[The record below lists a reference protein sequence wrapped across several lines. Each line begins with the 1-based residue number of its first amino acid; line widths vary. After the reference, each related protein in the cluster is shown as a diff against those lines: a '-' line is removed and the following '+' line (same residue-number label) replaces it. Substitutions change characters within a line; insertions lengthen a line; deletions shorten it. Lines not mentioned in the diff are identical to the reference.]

1 MTQSF
6 LDLKDEILNTYRV
19 LDANLADVKN
29 KDTIAVWFMNGVI
42 DDQTYSRLTKFNRD
56 TYYDIVNG
64 RIIWTLRYRSILRR
78 SNERFNQLE
87 HIY

>member
-1 MTQSF
+1 MTKSF

-64 RIIWTLRYRSILRR
+64 RIIWTIRYRSILRR